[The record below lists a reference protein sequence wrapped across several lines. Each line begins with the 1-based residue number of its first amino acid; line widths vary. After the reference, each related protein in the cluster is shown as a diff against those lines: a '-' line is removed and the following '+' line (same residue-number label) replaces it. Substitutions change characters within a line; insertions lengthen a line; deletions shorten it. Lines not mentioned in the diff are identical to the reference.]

1 MDYSTPLR
9 SARHEQF
16 AQFISNGENAKTAY
30 ILAGYSEHSAEQN
43 SSRLIRNDEVLGRIE
58 FLRLEKEKLHQVA
71 VKNVIEASGIN
82 KEWII
87 NELIDNVKIAKA
99 AEPVRDGEGNPT
111 GEYRTNIPAANKAL
125 ELLGSELGM
134 FVKKIESG
142 KPGDFERM
150 SDDELERRLNEN
162 AEAIR
167 LAQTAIRT
175 ASNPAGTTQKK
186 LKA

>member
-1 MDYSTPLR
+1 MDYSRPLKN
-9 SARHEQF
+9 AKHEHFCQLV
-16 AQFISNGENAKTAY
+16 SNGESATQGY
-30 ILAGYSEHSAEQN
+30 ILAGYSENGAEQG
-43 SSRLIRNDEVLGRIE
+43 SSRLLRNVNVCSRLDY
-58 FLRLEKEKLHQVA
+58 LRKLKEQKHSETVN
-71 VKNVIEASGIN
+71 KVIEESGIT

-87 NELIDNVKIAKA
+87 NELIDNVKIAKS
-99 AEPVRDGEGNPT
+99 AEPVLDNDGNPI

-167 LAQTAIRT
+167 LTQTAIRT
-175 ASNPAGTTQKK
+175 ASNPARANPKK
-186 LKA
+186 HFN